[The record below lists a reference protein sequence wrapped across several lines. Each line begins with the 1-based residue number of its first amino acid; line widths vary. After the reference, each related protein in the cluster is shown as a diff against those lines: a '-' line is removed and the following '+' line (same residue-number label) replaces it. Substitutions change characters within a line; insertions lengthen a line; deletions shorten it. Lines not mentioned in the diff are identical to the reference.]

1 MFLLK
6 VTILA
11 LVEKKTHGQ
20 FVVTLIDK
28 ANVNVT
34 FICCVFFVFFCVKEM
49 GTSRKEEAKYTE
61 KYKYDL
67 LMQKL

>member
-34 FICCVFFVFFCVKEM
+34 FICCVFFVFFLCERN
-49 GTSRKEEAKYTE
+49 G
-61 KYKYDL
+61 YK
-67 LMQKL
+67 